1 MPIHTARLNGKKL
14 RIAYNVDQYMVAPG
28 MTGWHASQS
37 LRARAKRAG
46 SRFAL
51 RIEEPL
57 EDRTHADFFLFTS
70 RRSVSFSAQLERQS
84 PVIADL
90 ASTMKSFSVVIALDL
105 RIYIA
110 DIAEG
115 FIQEECFLHHPEAVT
130 AIEALL
136 EQQID
141 VLVMASGGTLTPQIE
156 ALLGFRRCRSIMIW
170 TNVFT
175 AIGV

>member
-1 MPIHTARLNGKKL
+1 M
-14 RIAYNVDQYMVAPG
+14 
-28 MTGWHASQS
+28 
-37 LRARAKRAG
+37 
-46 SRFAL
+46 
-51 RIEEPL
+51 
-57 EDRTHADFFLFTS
+57 
-70 RRSVSFSAQLERQS
+70 
-84 PVIADL
+84 IADL

-170 TNVFT
+170 TNVFA